1 MRYGLSLY
9 QRDQSPSFGLFPRHR
24 WQQGIHA
31 LSPPTAGS
39 KSFCPFL
46 RWKLG
51 SRQGKAV
58 LCTADRRSV
67 DLVDFEMRL
76 SAFLDFWQDLD
87 IRDYRQ
93 ITFVGFS
100 NGANFIM
107 GLLTKQSNLADN
119 YILLHPS
126 VLDYAF
132 PMENSRA
139 EILFTLGQND
149 QLVDQVALEHLVDDW
164 QASAFPRANL
174 ARFDKGHFLSQDE
187 LTYIKNWYQERIDK
201 KT

>member
-1 MRYGLSLY
+1 MDYRFIKGT
-9 QRDQSPSFGLFPRHR
+9 SPRLLVFFHGTGGNKESML
-24 WQQGIHA
+24 
-31 LSPPTAGS
+31 
-39 KSFCPFL
+39 FL
-46 RWKLG
+46 RQQLDPEASVLSFDGNWG
-51 SRQGKAV
+51 QGRE
-58 LCTADRRSV
+58 RRFFAPLI
-67 DLVDFEMRL
+67 DGQLDHVDFERRL

-107 GLLTKQSNLADN
+107 GLVTKQSNLADN

-126 VLDYAF
+126 ALDYAF

-139 EILFTLGQND
+139 EILFTLRQND
-149 QLVDQVALEHLVDDW
+149 QLVDPMALEHLVDDW
-164 QASAFPRANL
+164 QASAFPRTNL

-187 LTYIKNWYQERIDK
+187 LTYVGNWYQERIDK

>member
-1 MRYGLSLY
+1 MNYHFEDGTNSRLLVFFHGTGGNKESML
-9 QRDQSPSFGLFPRHR
+9 
-24 WQQGIHA
+24 
-31 LSPPTAGS
+31 
-39 KSFCPFL
+39 FL
-46 RWKLG
+46 RQQLDPKASVLSFDG
-51 SRQGKAV
+51 SWGQGRE
-58 LCTADRRSV
+58 RRFFAPLIDGQL
-67 DLVDFEMRL
+67 DLVDFEMYL

-87 IRDYRQ
+87 IQPYQ
-93 ITFVGFS
+93 QVTFVGFS

-119 YILLHPS
+119 YILLPPS
-126 VLDYAF
+126 AFGYAF

-149 QLVDQVALEHLVDDW
+149 QLVDQVALKNLVDDW
-164 QASAFPRANL
+164 QASAFPRTNL

-187 LTYIKNWYQERIDK
+187 LTSVGNWYQERIDK

>member
-1 MRYGLSLY
+1 MNYHFEDGTNSRLLVFFHGTGGNKESML
-9 QRDQSPSFGLFPRHR
+9 
-24 WQQGIHA
+24 
-31 LSPPTAGS
+31 
-39 KSFCPFL
+39 FL
-46 RWKLG
+46 RQQLDPEASVLSFDGNWG
-51 SRQGKAV
+51 QGRE
-58 LCTADRRSV
+58 RRFFAPLI
-67 DLVDFEMRL
+67 DGQLDHVDFERRL

-107 GLLTKQSNLADN
+107 GLLTKQSNLSDN

-126 VLDYAF
+126 ALGYAF

-164 QASAFPRANL
+164 QASAFPRTNL

-187 LTYIKNWYQERIDK
+187 LTYVGNWYQERIDK

>member
-1 MRYGLSLY
+1 MDYRFIKGT
-9 QRDQSPSFGLFPRHR
+9 SPRLLVFFHGTGGNKESML
-24 WQQGIHA
+24 
-31 LSPPTAGS
+31 
-39 KSFCPFL
+39 FL
-46 RWKLG
+46 RQQLDPEASVFSFDG
-51 SRQGKAV
+51 SWGQGRE
-58 LCTADRRSV
+58 RRFFASLIDGQL
-67 DLVDFEMRL
+67 DLVDFERRL

-93 ITFVGFS
+93 ITFVVFS

-107 GLLTKQSNLADN
+107 GLLTKQADLADV
-119 YILLHPS
+119 YLLLHS
-126 VLDYAF
+126 SALDYAF

-174 ARFDKGHFLSQDE
+174 VRFDKGHFLSQDE
-187 LTYIKNWYQERIDK
+187 LSYVKNWYQERIDK

>member
-1 MRYGLSLY
+1 MDYYFIKGTSPRLLVFFHGTGVNKEAMLFLRQQLDLEASALSL
-9 QRDQSPSFGLFPRHR
+9 DGSWG
-24 WQQGIHA
+24 QG
-31 LSPPTAGS
+31 
-39 KSFCPFL
+39 
-46 RWKLG
+46 R
-51 SRQGKAV
+51 
-58 LCTADRRSV
+58 DRRFFAPLI
-67 DLVDFEMRL
+67 DGQLELVDFEKRL

-87 IRDYRQ
+87 IQPYQQ

-126 VLDYAF
+126 ALDYAF
-132 PMENSRA
+132 PRENSRA

-149 QLVDQVALEHLVDDW
+149 PYVDPVTLENLVDDW
-164 QASAFPRANL
+164 QALAFPRAIL

-187 LTYIKNWYQERIDK
+187 LTYVRNWYQERTDK
-201 KT
+201 KA

>member
-1 MRYGLSLY
+1 MDYCFIKGTSPRLLVFFHGTGGNKEAMLFLRQQLDLEASVLSL
-9 QRDQSPSFGLFPRHR
+9 DGSWG
-24 WQQGIHA
+24 QG
-31 LSPPTAGS
+31 
-39 KSFCPFL
+39 
-46 RWKLG
+46 R
-51 SRQGKAV
+51 
-58 LCTADRRSV
+58 DRRFFAPLIDGQL
-67 DLVDFEMRL
+67 DLVDVEMRL

-87 IRDYRQ
+87 IQLYQQ

-126 VLDYAF
+126 ALDYAF
-132 PMENSRA
+132 PRENSRA

-149 QLVDQVALEHLVDDW
+149 PYVDPVTLENLVDDW
-164 QASAFPRANL
+164 QALAFPKVNL

-187 LTYIKNWYQERIDK
+187 LTYARNWYQERTDK
-201 KT
+201 KA

>member
-1 MRYGLSLY
+1 MDYRFIKGT
-9 QRDQSPSFGLFPRHR
+9 SPRLLVLFH
-24 WQQGIHA
+24 GTGGNKDSM
-31 LSPPTAGS
+31 L
-39 KSFCPFL
+39 FL
-46 RWKLG
+46 RQQLDPKDSVLSFDG
-51 SRQGKAV
+51 SWGQGRE
-58 LCTADRRSV
+58 RRFFAPLIDGQL
-67 DLVDFEMRL
+67 DLVDFERRL

-87 IRDYRQ
+87 IQDYRQ

-107 GLLTKQSNLADN
+107 GLLTKQADLADV
-119 YILLHPS
+119 YLLLHPS
-126 VLDYAF
+126 ALDYAF

-149 QLVDQVALEHLVDDW
+149 VLIAPMALENLVYDW

>member
-1 MRYGLSLY
+1 MNYHFEDGTNSRLLVFFHGSGGNKDSMLFLRQQLDPKASVLSL
-9 QRDQSPSFGLFPRHR
+9 D
-24 WQQGIHA
+24 
-31 LSPPTAGS
+31 GS
-39 KSFCPFL
+39 
-46 RWKLG
+46 WG
-51 SRQGKAV
+51 Q
-58 LCTADRRSV
+58 DRERRFFAPLIDGQL

-126 VLDYAF
+126 ALDYAF

-149 QLVDQVALEHLVDDW
+149 VLIEPVTLKNLVDDW
-164 QASAFPRANL
+164 RVSAFPRANL

-187 LTYIKNWYQERIDK
+187 LTYIKDWYQERIDK

>member
-1 MRYGLSLY
+1 MDYRFIKGTSPRLLVFFHGTGGNKESMLFLRQQLDPEAFVLSL
-9 QRDQSPSFGLFPRHR
+9 DGSWG
-24 WQQGIHA
+24 QG
-31 LSPPTAGS
+31 
-39 KSFCPFL
+39 
-46 RWKLG
+46 RE
-51 SRQGKAV
+51 
-58 LCTADRRSV
+58 RRFFAPLIDGQL
-67 DLVDFEMRL
+67 DLVDFEIRL
-76 SAFLDFWQDLD
+76 SAFLDFWQDLG

-93 ITFVGFS
+93 ISFVGFS

-126 VLDYAF
+126 ALDYAF

-149 QLVDQVALEHLVDDW
+149 VLIEPVTLKNLVDDW
-164 QASAFPRANL
+164 RVSAFPRANL

-187 LTYIKNWYQERIDK
+187 LTYIKDWYQERIDK

>member
-1 MRYGLSLY
+1 MDYCFIKGTSPRLLVFFHGTGGNKESMLFLRQQLDPEDSVLSL
-9 QRDQSPSFGLFPRHR
+9 DGSWG
-24 WQQGIHA
+24 QG
-31 LSPPTAGS
+31 
-39 KSFCPFL
+39 
-46 RWKLG
+46 R
-51 SRQGKAV
+51 
-58 LCTADRRSV
+58 DRRFFAPLIDGQL
-67 DLVDFEMRL
+67 DLVDFELRL

-87 IRDYRQ
+87 IQPSQQ

-126 VLDYAF
+126 ALDYAF
-132 PMENSRA
+132 PRENSRA

-149 QLVDQVALEHLVDDW
+149 PYVDPVTLENLVDDW
-164 QASAFPRANL
+164 QALAFPRANL

-187 LTYIKNWYQERIDK
+187 LTYVRNWYQERTDK
-201 KT
+201 KA

>member
-1 MRYGLSLY
+1 M
-9 QRDQSPSFGLFPRHR
+9 
-24 WQQGIHA
+24 
-31 LSPPTAGS
+31 
-39 KSFCPFL
+39 
-46 RWKLG
+46 
-51 SRQGKAV
+51 
-58 LCTADRRSV
+58 
-67 DLVDFEMRL
+67 DLVDFERRL
-76 SAFLDFWQDLD
+76 SAFLDFWQDFD
-87 IRDYRQ
+87 IQPYQ
-93 ITFVGFS
+93 QVTFVGFS

-126 VLDYAF
+126 ALGYAF

-149 QLVDQVALEHLVDDW
+149 QLVDQVALENLVDDW
-164 QASAFPRANL
+164 QASAFPRTNL

-187 LTYIKNWYQERIDK
+187 LTYVKNWYQERIDK

>member
-1 MRYGLSLY
+1 MDYRFIKGNSPRLLVFFHGSGGNKDSMLFLRQQLDPKASVLSL
-9 QRDQSPSFGLFPRHR
+9 DGSWG
-24 WQQGIHA
+24 QG
-31 LSPPTAGS
+31 
-39 KSFCPFL
+39 
-46 RWKLG
+46 RE
-51 SRQGKAV
+51 
-58 LCTADRRSV
+58 RRFFAPLIDGQL
-67 DLVDFEMRL
+67 DLVDFEMCL
-76 SAFLDFWQDLD
+76 SAFLDFWQNLD

-107 GLLTKQSNLADN
+107 GLLTKQADLADV
-119 YILLHPS
+119 YLLLHPS
-126 VLDYAF
+126 ALDYSF

-139 EILFTLGQND
+139 ELLFTLGQSD
-149 QLVDQVALEHLVDDW
+149 VLIDPLALEHLVDDW

>member
-1 MRYGLSLY
+1 MDYCFIKGTSPRLLVFFHGTGGNKESMLFLRQQLDPEDSVLSL
-9 QRDQSPSFGLFPRHR
+9 DGSWG
-24 WQQGIHA
+24 QG
-31 LSPPTAGS
+31 
-39 KSFCPFL
+39 
-46 RWKLG
+46 R
-51 SRQGKAV
+51 
-58 LCTADRRSV
+58 DRRFFAPLIDGQL
-67 DLVDFEMRL
+67 DLVDVELRL

-87 IRDYRQ
+87 IQPYQQ

-126 VLDYAF
+126 ALDYAF
-132 PMENSRA
+132 PRENSRA

-149 QLVDQVALEHLVDDW
+149 PYVDPVTLENLVDDW
-164 QASAFPRANL
+164 QALAFPRANL

-187 LTYIKNWYQERIDK
+187 LTYVRNWYQERTDK
-201 KT
+201 KA

>member
-1 MRYGLSLY
+1 MDYRFIKGTSPRLLVFFHGTGGNQDSMLFLRQQLDPKASVLSLDGSWG
-9 QRDQSPSFGLFPRHR
+9 QRQE
-24 WQQGIHA
+24 
-31 LSPPTAGS
+31 
-39 KSFCPFL
+39 
-46 RWKLG
+46 
-51 SRQGKAV
+51 
-58 LCTADRRSV
+58 RRFFAPLIDGQL

-76 SAFLDFWQDLD
+76 SAFLDFWQDLATQS
-87 IRDYRQ
+87 YQ
-93 ITFVGFS
+93 QVPFVGFS

-107 GLLTKQSNLADN
+107 GLLAKQSNLADN

-126 VLDYAF
+126 ALDYAL

-164 QASAFPRANL
+164 GVSAFPRANL
-174 ARFDKGHFLSQDE
+174 VRFDKGHFLSQDE
-187 LTYIKNWYQERIDK
+187 LTYVKNWYQERIDK

>member
-1 MRYGLSLY
+1 
-9 QRDQSPSFGLFPRHR
+9 
-24 WQQGIHA
+24 
-31 LSPPTAGS
+31 
-39 KSFCPFL
+39 
-46 RWKLG
+46 
-51 SRQGKAV
+51 
-58 LCTADRRSV
+58 
-67 DLVDFEMRL
+67 MRL

-107 GLLTKQSNLADN
+107 GLLAKQSNLADN

-126 VLDYAF
+126 ALDYAF

-174 ARFDKGHFLSQDE
+174 VRFDKGHFFKSG
-187 LTYIKNWYQERIDK
+187 
-201 KT
+201 

>member
-1 MRYGLSLY
+1 MDYRFIKGTSPRLLVFFHGTGGNKESMLFLRQQLDPEAFVLSL
-9 QRDQSPSFGLFPRHR
+9 DGSWG
-24 WQQGIHA
+24 QG
-31 LSPPTAGS
+31 
-39 KSFCPFL
+39 
-46 RWKLG
+46 RE
-51 SRQGKAV
+51 
-58 LCTADRRSV
+58 RRFFAPLIDGQL
-67 DLVDFEMRL
+67 DLVDFERRL

-87 IRDYRQ
+87 ILDYRQ

-107 GLLTKQSNLADN
+107 GLLTKQLNLADK

-126 VLDYAF
+126 ALDYAF
-132 PMENSRA
+132 PMENGRA

-149 QLVDQVALEHLVDDW
+149 QLVDPVALEHLVDDW

-187 LTYIKNWYQERIDK
+187 LTYVRNWYQERTDK
-201 KT
+201 KA

>member
-1 MRYGLSLY
+1 
-9 QRDQSPSFGLFPRHR
+9 
-24 WQQGIHA
+24 
-31 LSPPTAGS
+31 
-39 KSFCPFL
+39 
-46 RWKLG
+46 
-51 SRQGKAV
+51 
-58 LCTADRRSV
+58 
-67 DLVDFEMRL
+67 MRL

-107 GLLTKQSNLADN
+107 GLLTKQANLADN
-119 YILLHPS
+119 YILLHRS
-126 VLDYAF
+126 ALDYAF

-149 QLVDQVALEHLVDDW
+149 QVALENLVEDW
-164 QASAFPRANL
+164 RVSAFPRANL